1 MAFATTRPGAL
12 QFLVQYSPS
21 TLHQPSIQPHQSPGG
36 LRFWHCMQPA
46 PHEEHVL
53 PVRNVPCRH
62 AEQTPVVTLHT
73 LQLALQPNK
82 SRQKDS
88 SSQQQT
94 ADSVRW

>member
-21 TLHQPSIQPHQSPGG
+21 TLHQPSH
-36 LRFWHCMQPA
+36 PA
-46 PHEEHVL
+46 APIAAAQILALHAAGAARGARVA
-53 PVRNVPCRH
+53 VRNVPCRH